1 MATGSRPIPSDT
13 YAFSHRT
20 PPQQVT
26 DLLKLQ
32 KTIQKISSILDLEL
46 LIDRI
51 AQDIS
56 CFFGSVETDIYLRD
70 DSGISMV
77 LAGVHGCKLHEKGQ
91 SLRIGEQGIVGHVA
105 LTGKMHYAPDV
116 DRDPYYVRCEE
127 LTRSEVGIPLESNGK
142 LFGVLT
148 VSHPEVDGFSAQQ
161 LQLLRVLSGH
171 IAVAVENARRFEEK
185 RLENHRMSKEA
196 EEARLI
202 QQALLPN
209 NSLVIPGFFATGSW
223 VPAGVV
229 GGDWYDYIPLDNGQ
243 WGFVLAD
250 VSGKGMAAALLMSA
264 TRGTLRYLAQNFS
277 SPAEVLT
284 RLNRHLLRDFP
295 GGRFVTMVYGVL
307 DPATGK
313 LSFANAGHLWPL
325 VSNGSSA
332 RFVETAAGLPLG
344 ITDAEFSECSIT
356 LSEGSRVVLYSDGIT
371 EAMNNQE
378 EEYGSARLAK
388 RILESNMSSDEILAD
403 VRNFAAGTVMADDAT
418 VVIIGAR

>member
-1 MATGSRPIPSDT
+1 MATGSRPIPEAH
-13 YAFSHRT
+13 AFPRRT
-20 PPQQVT
+20 PPHQIN

-32 KTIQKISSILDLEL
+32 KTIQQISSTLDLEL

-51 AQDIS
+51 AEGIT
-56 CFFGSVETDIYLRD
+56 CFFGSVESAIYLRD
-70 DSGISMV
+70 DSGESMV
-77 LAGVHGCKLHEKGQ
+77 LAGACGCKLPEKGKK
-91 SLRIGEQGIVGHVA
+91 LRIGEEGIVGHVA
-105 LTGKMHYAPDV
+105 LTGKMHYAPNV
-116 DRDPYYVRCEE
+116 ERDPYYVRVEE
-127 LTRSEVGIPLESNGK
+127 AIRSEVGIPLDSNEK
-142 LFGVLT
+142 LFGVLA
-148 VSHPEVDGFSAQQ
+148 VSHPEIDGFSAQQ

-185 RLENHRMSKEA
+185 RLENQRMSDDVA
-196 EEARLI
+196 EARLI

-209 NSLVIPGFFATGSW
+209 SSLIVPGFFATGSW
-223 VPAGVV
+223 APAGLV
-229 GGDWYDYIPLDNGQ
+229 GGDWYDYIPLDNGR

-307 DPATGK
+307 DPATRTF
-313 LSFANAGHLWPL
+313 SFANAGHLWPL
-325 VSNGSSA
+325 VSNGGSA

-344 ITDAEFSECSIT
+344 LTDTEFSECGVT

-371 EAMNNQE
+371 EAMNDRE
-378 EEYGSARLAK
+378 EEYGSARLAQ
-388 RILESNMSSDEILAD
+388 RILQSNTSTDEIVAD
-403 VRNFAAGTVMADDAT
+403 VRKFAGGKKMSDDAT